1 MTTLIG
7 NRKLIVILAVAALA
21 AALFAPDA
29 SAQGAPPP
37 FPFIYKGTAE
47 TVDGAAVPDG
57 LQIFAVIDDY
67 RSEPVDVMDGK
78 YRDLTVSPRTH
89 DYFNMPIKFVLWDVE
104 ALETEDFKRVG
115 FPQFNT
121 LNLTFPMLPV
131 PTPAPTAVTTPTPV
145 PPTRRCRPT
154 PRCRRPPRPIRRRPN
169 RRPLR

>member
-57 LQIFAVIDDY
+57 LQIVAVIDDY
-67 RSEPVDVMDGK
+67 KSEPVDVVWTGSTRTSRSPPVRMTTSTCPSRSSCGTW
-78 YRDLTVSPRTH
+78 RRSRPRTSRGP
-89 DYFNMPIKFVLWDVE
+89 DS
-104 ALETEDFKRVG
+104 RSS
-115 FPQFNT
+115 
-121 LNLTFPMLPV
+121 
-131 PTPAPTAVTTPTPV
+131 
-145 PPTRRCRPT
+145 RRST
-154 PRCRRPPRPIRRRPN
+154 
-169 RRPLR
+169 